1 MRFITI
7 DQEKVVSILDLMDCR
22 VKTQETLNSHSVIC
36 YVSILDLM
44 DCRVKT
50 LGGRLSSRAKKQVS
64 ILDLMDCR
72 VKTTCNHRVEC
83 IHTAFQS
90 LI

>member
-1 MRFITI
+1 
-7 DQEKVVSILDLMDCR
+7 MDCR
-22 VKTQETLNSHSVIC
+22 VKTSAFAFL
-36 YVSILDLM
+36 YDGGFRVSILDLM

-50 LGGRLSSRAKKQVS
+50 LHQSLDNWSCFPVS

-72 VKTTCNHRVEC
+72 VKTVVNFDCPWTVRV
-83 IHTAFQS
+83 FQS

>member
-1 MRFITI
+1 
-7 DQEKVVSILDLMDCR
+7 MDCR
-22 VKTQETLNSHSVIC
+22 VKTARPVYPGELRE

-50 LGGRLSSRAKKQVS
+50 YIIV
-64 ILDLMDCR
+64 D
-72 VKTTCNHRVEC
+72 VKDA
-83 IHTAFQS
+83 IGLFQS

>member
-1 MRFITI
+1 
-7 DQEKVVSILDLMDCR
+7 MDCR
-22 VKTQETLNSHSVIC
+22 VKTRGTVSEPEAEH

-50 LGGRLSSRAKKQVS
+50 ARPVYPGELREYVS

-72 VKTTCNHRVEC
+72 VKTYIIVDVKDE
-83 IHTAFQS
+83 IGLFQS